1 MLWDV
6 FPPRLTESLASP
18 TLFTFQTPVSAQY
31 TVAAQYKHAVCITDS
46 RQGPPTALY
55 AGRLDYC
62 PMFTLCAGVVP
73 SVGKDRYPPSL
84 HLAEASIREL
94 DVQR

>member
-6 FPPRLTESLASP
+6 FPPRWTESLASHM
-18 TLFTFQTPVSAQY
+18 LFTFQIPVGAQY
-31 TVAAQYKHAVCITDS
+31 TVAAQYKHAVCFTA
-46 RQGPPTALY
+46 RRLRPPKALY
-55 AGRLDYC
+55 ACRSDYC
-62 PMFTLCAGVVP
+62 PMFTLCAGAVP